1 MTSLKYGRA
10 LPREQLEGLV
20 ELLAGEFPKAFFLQ
34 PSLKQPLKKNVIL
47 DLAKANVLDD
57 AMRAAALSFSQGDLA
72 YERCLQAGAA
82 RIDLHGREVGTV
94 TESEQREAQAR
105 VRAQKAA
112 LHNGHTLPDPVAV
125 TRALHDAG
133 EISNDMLS
141 KITAPPRS
149 RPPMKQSRIPK
160 PVNHELTR
168 LRSLWSN
175 LENVSRT
182 RDTTLR
188 SALTTA
194 SLKVLIDEAAKVIT
208 ALDTA

>member
-1 MTSLKYGRA
+1 
-10 LPREQLEGLV
+10 
-20 ELLAGEFPKAFFLQ
+20 
-34 PSLKQPLKKNVIL
+34 
-47 DLAKANVLDD
+47 
-57 AMRAAALSFSQGDLA
+57 
-72 YERCLQAGAA
+72 
-82 RIDLHGREVGTV
+82 
-94 TESEQREAQAR
+94 
-105 VRAQKAA
+105 
-112 LHNGHTLPDPVAV
+112 
-125 TRALHDAG
+125 
-133 EISNDMLS
+133 MLS

-149 RPPMKQSRIPK
+149 RPPMKQSRIPE